1 MMTQPHKT
9 KKIGLALGSGAARG
23 LAHIGVLKVLEEEG
37 IGIDVIAGTSIGA
50 FIGAL
55 YAAGVSV
62 AQMEEVAL
70 NVDWR
75 RLARLIDPT
84 FPSAGLIDGKK
95 VSLFMS
101 ELLPVRTFEE
111 LQIPLAVIATD
122 LETGEPLIIK
132 KGQLLKALQAAV
144 AFPGIFPPIRF
155 GDRFLIDGG
164 LCNPVP
170 GDVALDLGAEVVIGV
185 CAIPAIRKPRTEA
198 FLPEKKNE
206 RQPKGPFLG
215 FFNSRNVEN
224 VVKDLWRQ
232 NNHEESEVAAMKIKL
247 KAPGIFKVC
256 AQSIAIMENEI
267 NALRL
272 ERNHLDIL
280 IRPDLNDITLLE
292 FHRAAEAIQAGEN
305 ATRLAIDKIKALAR
319 PIESSPF
326 YDNV

>member
-1 MMTQPHKT
+1 MTIQPHK

-37 IGIDVIAGTSIGA
+37 IEVDVIAGTSIGA

-55 YAAGVSV
+55 YASGVPVS
-62 AQMEEVAL
+62 QMQEVAL

-111 LQIPLAVIATD
+111 LRIPLGVIATD

-132 KGQLLKALQAAV
+132 KGQLLQALQAAV

-170 GDVALDLGAEVVIGV
+170 VDVAIDLGAEVVIGV
-185 CAIPAIRKPRTEA
+185 CAIPAIRKPRAEA
-198 FLPEKKNE
+198 FLPDKANQRPPKKH
-206 RQPKGPFLG
+206 FLD
-215 FFNSRNVEN
+215 FFNSRNVEKIVTN
-224 VVKDLWRQ
+224 LWRQ
-232 NNHEESEVAAMKIKL
+232 NGHEESEPAPIQKKL
-247 KAPGIFKVC
+247 KTPGIFKVC

-280 IRPDLNDITLLE
+280 IRPELSDITLLE
-292 FHRAAEAIQAGEN
+292 FHRAAEAIQAGED
-305 ATRLAIDKIKALAR
+305 ATRQVIDKIWALAR

-326 YDNV
+326 CDTV

>member
-1 MMTQPHKT
+1 
-9 KKIGLALGSGAARG
+9 
-23 LAHIGVLKVLEEEG
+23 LAHIGVLRVLEEEG
-37 IGIDVIAGTSIGA
+37 IHIDVIAGTSIGA

-55 YAAGVSV
+55 YAAGVPV

-101 ELLPVRTFEE
+101 ELLPVHTFED
-111 LQIPLAVIATD
+111 LRIPLAVIATD
-122 LETGEPLIIK
+122 LESGEALVIK
-132 KGQLLKALQAAV
+132 KGQLLIALQAAI

-155 GDRFLIDGG
+155 GDRFLVDGG

-170 GDVALDLGAEVVIGV
+170 TDVAMELGGDVVIGV
-185 CAIPAIRKPRTEA
+185 CAIPAIQKPHTEA
-198 FLPEKKNE
+198 FLPAKENE
-206 RQPKGPFLG
+206 DQAKRRFLD

-224 VVKDLWRQ
+224 IVKDLWRQ
-232 NNHEESEVAAMKIKL
+232 NSHEKSIAAPMQKKL
-247 KAPGIFKVC
+247 KPPGILKVC

-280 IRPDLNDITLLE
+280 IRPELNGISLLE
-292 FHRAAEAIQAGEN
+292 FHRAAEAIQAGED
-305 ATRLAIDKIKALAR
+305 ATRQAIDEIRTLVGG
-319 PIESSPF
+319 
-326 YDNV
+326 N

>member
-1 MMTQPHKT
+1 MMTQPHKR

-122 LETGEPLIIK
+122 LETGE
-132 KGQLLKALQAAV
+132 
-144 AFPGIFPPIRF
+144 
-155 GDRFLIDGG
+155 
-164 LCNPVP
+164 
-170 GDVALDLGAEVVIGV
+170 
-185 CAIPAIRKPRTEA
+185 EA
-198 FLPEKKNE
+198 
-206 RQPKGPFLG
+206 G
-215 FFNSRNVEN
+215 
-224 VVKDLWRQ
+224 
-232 NNHEESEVAAMKIKL
+232 
-247 KAPGIFKVC
+247 
-256 AQSIAIMENEI
+256 
-267 NALRL
+267 
-272 ERNHLDIL
+272 
-280 IRPDLNDITLLE
+280 
-292 FHRAAEAIQAGEN
+292 
-305 ATRLAIDKIKALAR
+305 
-319 PIESSPF
+319 SS
-326 YDNV
+326 VQ